1 MRLCNEPQ
9 ADDGGG
15 EAKEGLLN
23 VNESI
28 ETAAKATEGVQPGIG
43 SLDGPASLTQTAAV
57 FGVALGND
65 RRDPQPTQEDA

>member
-9 ADDGGG
+9 ADDAGG

-28 ETAAKATEGVQPGIG
+28 KTAAKSAEGVQPGIG
-43 SLDGPASLTQTAAV
+43 SLDGPASLTQAAAV

-65 RRDPQPTQEDA
+65 RRYSQPAQDGS

>member
-1 MRLCNEPQ
+1 MKSCEKPQ

-15 EAKEGLLN
+15 EPKEGLLN

-28 ETAAKATEGVQPGIG
+28 EAAAKATEGMQPGIG
-43 SLDGPASLTQTAAV
+43 SLDGPASLSQAAAV

-65 RRDPQPTQEDA
+65 RRYSQPTQDNS

>member
-9 ADDGGG
+9 ADDAGG

-23 VNESI
+23 INESI
-28 ETAAKATEGVQPGIG
+28 EPAAKATEGVQPGIG
-43 SLDGPASLTQTAAV
+43 SLNGPAGLSQAAAV

-65 RRDPQPTQEDA
+65 RRDPQPTQEGA